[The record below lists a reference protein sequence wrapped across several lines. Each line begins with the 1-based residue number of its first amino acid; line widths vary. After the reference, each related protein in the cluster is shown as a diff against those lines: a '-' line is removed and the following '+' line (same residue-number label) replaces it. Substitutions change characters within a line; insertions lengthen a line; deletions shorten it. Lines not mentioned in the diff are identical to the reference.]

1 MSEKVIANALGLR
14 PLEEIREDEI
24 ENLPEIIEYDNLPVV
39 PNSVNDENL
48 ADIELARSNIK
59 SIVQKGNESLDEL
72 LSLAKQS
79 ESARAFEVVS
89 TMMNTLL
96 AANKSFV
103 EMSDKKKYAK
113 EDNSTT
119 QQTNVTNNNLILTTA
134 DLLKMMKGDK
144 GEK

>member
-1 MSEKVIANALGLR
+1 MSEKIIASALGLR
-14 PLEEIREDEI
+14 PLEEINEDEM
-24 ENLPEIIEYDNLPVV
+24 ENLPDIIEHETLPKV

-48 ADIELARSNIK
+48 DDIELARSNIK
-59 SIVQKGNESLDEL
+59 TIVEKGIESLDEL

-89 TMMNTLL
+89 TMMNTLIT
-96 AANKSFV
+96 ANKSFV

-113 EDNSTT
+113 EDNSSTK
-119 QQTNVTNNNLILTTA
+119 QTNVTNNNLILTTA

-144 GEK
+144 

>member
-1 MSEKVIANALGLR
+1 MSEKIIAGALGLR
-14 PLEEIREDEI
+14 PLEEVRKEEMDD
-24 ENLPEIIEYDNLPVV
+24 LPMIIEHDDLPVV
-39 PNSVNDENL
+39 PNTISDENL
-48 ADIELARSNIK
+48 EDIELARANVK
-59 SIVQKGNESLDEL
+59 AIVEKGIDSLDEL
-72 LSLAKQS
+72 LVLAKQS

-113 EDNSTT
+113 EDNSSSA

-144 GEK
+144 

>member
-1 MSEKVIANALGLR
+1 MSEKIIASALGLR
-14 PLEEIREDEI
+14 PLEEIEEDEM
-24 ENLPEIIEYDNLPVV
+24 ENLPDIIEHETLPTV
-39 PNSVNDENL
+39 PDSINDENL
-48 ADIELARSNIK
+48 EDIELARSNIK
-59 SIVQKGNESLDEL
+59 SIVEKGIDSLDEL

-89 TMMNTLL
+89 TMMNTLIS
-96 AANKSFV
+96 ANKSFV

-113 EDNSTT
+113 EDNSTST

-144 GEK
+144 